1 MSILDL
7 QDMKVASET
16 RNAAPP
22 GSRASKGCGN
32 TGGGGGGTTQSNV
45 SLLLCILVL

>member
-7 QDMKVASET
+7 QGMKMAET

>member
-1 MSILDL
+1 VVDVSILDL
-7 QDMKVASET
+7 QGMKMAET
-16 RNAAPP
+16 KGKAPA

-32 TGGGGGGTTQSNV
+32 TGGGTTQSNV